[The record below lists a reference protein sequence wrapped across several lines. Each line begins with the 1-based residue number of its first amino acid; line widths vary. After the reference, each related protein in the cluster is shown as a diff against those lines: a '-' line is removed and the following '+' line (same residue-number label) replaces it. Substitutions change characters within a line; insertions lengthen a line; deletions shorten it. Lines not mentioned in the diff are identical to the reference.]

1 MLNIDQ
7 ATVTGHIASAYRPVI
22 DILTRERAADP
33 AYAFQLAVYRGDEL
47 VVDVHGGP
55 EIGADSL
62 MIPFSVSKNSIAFSV
77 GLLADRGQLD
87 LDAPVAQYWPAFA
100 AAGKGDVSVRQLL
113 SHQAGLPEATPR
125 LTDDEIADARLGGA
139 RLAAELPWWRPGAA
153 FGYHGLTIGVLA
165 SELVRHITGQT
176 LQEYFEAEI
185 RAPRRID
192 FHVGLPE
199 SLESRVVELQPMD
212 RPANAAADI
221 PFARQ
226 PGQLGRQVFA
236 AIAAERSP
244 EEAMAYSRSQRRAG
258 APAAFAT
265 VSARG
270 IAQLFAECVVGLG
283 GPPLI
288 GQETLARMA
297 QPQVFG
303 TDRVIGIER
312 SYGIVFQKPTANLAF
327 GGFRAFGHDGAG
339 GALGYHDPDTG
350 ISLGYTVR
358 RTPPPGG
365 ADPRVL
371 EIASVLQQVG

>member
-1 MLNIDQ
+1 
-7 ATVTGHIASAYRPVI
+7 
-22 DILTRERAADP
+22 
-33 AYAFQLAVYRGDEL
+33 
-47 VVDVHGGP
+47 
-55 EIGADSL
+55 
-62 MIPFSVSKNSIAFSV
+62 
-77 GLLADRGQLD
+77 
-87 LDAPVAQYWPAFA
+87 
-100 AAGKGDVSVRQLL
+100 
-113 SHQAGLPEATPR
+113 
-125 LTDDEIADARLGGA
+125 
-139 RLAAELPWWRPGAA
+139 
-153 FGYHGLTIGVLA
+153 
-165 SELVRHITGQT
+165 
-176 LQEYFEAEI
+176 
-185 RAPRRID
+185 
-192 FHVGLPE
+192 
-199 SLESRVVELQPMD
+199 
-212 RPANAAADI
+212 
-221 PFARQ
+221 
-226 PGQLGRQVFA
+226 
-236 AIAAERSP
+236 
-244 EEAMAYSRSQRRAG
+244 MAYSRSQRRAG

-358 RTPPPGG
+358 RPPPPGG